1 MTLRAILLPLLLLF
15 SSTAFAY
22 DASHRA
28 WSDLLARHVRWNKA
42 GTTTQVD
49 YAGFSK
55 DRKALQ
61 SYLETLSNV
70 TTSEYARWPKDERE
84 AFLINAY
91 NAATVE
97 LVLTRYPGIAS
108 IKDIGGL
115 FGSPWKKSFVLLLGK
130 RRTLDDIEHG
140 MIRGDKSYA
149 DPRIH
154 FAVNCAS
161 IGCPALRP
169 EAYTGPRLRAQLE
182 DQTLRFL
189 RDRSRNRFD
198 SESGRIVV
206 SSIFDWYG
214 SDFDKRSGSVGAFIA
229 SYSDALGL
237 DPATARGLRSGALK
251 PVYGDYDWRLN
262 GVWR

>member
-1 MTLRAILLPLLLLF
+1 MLLFLLLLF

-22 DASHRA
+22 DASHKA
-28 WSDLLARHVRWNKA
+28 WNDLLAKHVRWNKA

-61 SYLETLSNV
+61 SYLVALSNV
-70 TTSEYARWPKDERE
+70 TASDYARWSKDERE

-115 FGSPWKKSFVLLLGK
+115 FGSPWKKSFVMLLGK

-140 MIRGDKSYA
+140 MIRGDKTYA

-169 EAYTGPRLRAQLE
+169 EAYTGMRLRAQLE
-182 DQTLRFL
+182 DQTVRFL

-198 SESGRIVV
+198 SKGGRVVV

-214 SDFDKRSGSVGAFIA
+214 SDFTKRSGSVSGFLATYA
-229 SYSDALGL
+229 EALGL
-237 DPATARGLRSGALK
+237 DAAAARDLRSGDLK
-251 PVYGDYDWRLN
+251 LVYGDYDWRLN
-262 GVWR
+262 GVGR